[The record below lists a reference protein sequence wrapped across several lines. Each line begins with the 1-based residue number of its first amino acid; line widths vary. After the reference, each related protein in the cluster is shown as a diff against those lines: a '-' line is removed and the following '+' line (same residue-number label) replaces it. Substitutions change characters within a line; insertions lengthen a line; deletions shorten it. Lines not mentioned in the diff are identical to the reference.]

1 MARYRRR
8 IYLAEGKLGSSMK
21 FSYPNMHMQNTR
33 RALVVVTLVCYLIS
47 ISCCNLGATV
57 VRRKIRNHRCI
68 MRQDYADY
76 WISGWWRG
84 RCVCPSTWFAID
96 RLPLVFTGRTRTFD
110 DHARSRHHVPRQFR
124 AEPNGFRIFL
134 KFPRGNR

>member
-84 RCVCPSTWFAID
+84 RCVCLCVHVVRDRSPTSRFHGSDANLRRPCTIAPSRSTPIS
-96 RLPLVFTGRTRTFD
+96 RRTK
-110 DHARSRHHVPRQFR
+110 
-124 AEPNGFRIFL
+124 RI
-134 KFPRGNR
+134 

>member
-76 WISGWWRG
+76 WISEEAGAFARPRG
-84 RCVCPSTWFAID
+84 SRSIAYLSFSRVGREPSTTMHDRAITFHANFAQNQTD
-96 RLPLVFTGRTRTFD
+96 LEFF
-110 DHARSRHHVPRQFR
+110 
-124 AEPNGFRIFL
+124 
-134 KFPRGNR
+134 